1 MDPPPSVGPRE
12 QRQGAAAEP
21 RAVAVAAPVAQ
32 AAPFPAEPAGSSTEA
47 WEPAVPPAADTEA
60 AEPGTAAAAEHTAQA
75 AAAAADMDWAQ
86 VPAADRSAG
95 TVAPADTGTEQAA
108 AAAVVAAAAATA
120 AAAAAN
126 TLAAAAAPAGQGS
139 GRSSPCRLG
148 CPLRETGN

>member
-1 MDPPPSVGPRE
+1 MFIVGTAGTAALAPPGLYPPPLMGPRE

-60 AEPGTAAAAEHTAQA
+60 AEPGTAA
-75 AAAAADMDWAQ
+75 
-86 VPAADRSAG
+86 VAG
-95 TVAPADTGTEQAA
+95 TDTEQAA
-108 AAAVVAAAAATA
+108 AAAVGAAAAATA

-126 TLAAAAAPAGQGS
+126 TLADTAAPAGPGS
-139 GRSSPCRLG
+139 GSRPCGLG
-148 CPLRETGN
+148 CLLRETGG